1 MFCAPN
7 SIFSS
12 GPDKRRLEEKI
23 VGSFNACRLDNDGK
37 KITKKIRFFR
47 IFHPVKASPNF
58 GDPMGNHTDREAWIG
73 IRQTVR

>member
-23 VGSFNACRLDNDGK
+23 VGSFNACRLDNYGK
-37 KITKKIRFFR
+37 KITKKIRFFG
-47 IFHPVKASPNF
+47 FSPGEGF
-58 GDPMGNHTDREAWIG
+58 TQFW
-73 IRQTVR
+73 